1 MPYRPGTP
9 GLPGLS
15 GRRSEVLAAIG
26 NGRTS
31 AEIAERFVLSG
42 PTVKKYAGRT
52 LTKNVARGS
61 IQDVILAYACGLVRA
76 KY

>member
-1 MPYRPGTP
+1 M
-9 GLPGLS
+9 
-15 GRRSEVLAAIG
+15 
-26 NGRTS
+26 
-31 AEIAERFVLSG
+31 LSG